1 MKYICQTPTCAIAI
15 SKAAF
20 PAAMACPVCSAALVE
35 LIESN
40 ELPEEDE
47 KLIAALPYIIAY
59 PLKRTLLEKHHWTK
73 INLFKDT
80 FLNYL
85 KYLGLISA
93 SEFFNSP
100 LKDKRMVALF
110 QNTIAE
116 PSFGTW
122 NLFVRETLK
131 YLNENKHAFFC
142 PELNSYYEIV
152 ETGKKRKLYNG
163 EIEFI
168 DANGDV
174 QLKKQEATAIGML
187 INFRNRYLGHGLT
200 LDENISIKLWE
211 EYFPIFRHLL
221 EQMSFASEYVMSKHE
236 HGETYLLQ
244 SSEIK
249 IYEAQQQESG
259 SVWITNTKEEKL
271 DLLPFFIVPG
281 EVSLAK
287 EDKEQILAYESY
299 TGKTIK
305 FFSPEGTEKQSSGK
319 ILEKLNL
326 LLRNKQKE
334 TPYNPETFTK
344 EVFLSRI
351 EEENKLLND
360 TLIAEKKVIPG
371 IYVHREDIEIK
382 LREWI
387 GARASILF
395 ISAEAGSGKT
405 NLLVEIQKQ
414 YTERNLPSLLIRA
427 GRMEKP
433 TIKGQIAYL
442 LNIEPATDLS
452 AYKTIAG
459 TQNDPTFIL
468 IDGLNEAHNA
478 EELWTEI
485 IEITKLFEAGR
496 LKFVVSSRANS
507 KADLDRYAISE
518 TDLERIYGENSD
530 NREGLSAYVNW
541 LTPLNMKELN
551 TAWDN
556 YTSKDKARF
565 KPQFKFDD
573 IASFDRGLY
582 NQISNPLVLRI
593 FLEIYNGKYLPKKG
607 IQHLNIWKDWLK
619 TFSADEQVF
628 FNLLANEIWEKGE
641 NELFLDDVLK
651 NENLKKYLVSDNI
664 NSPYPRLKNL
674 GWISR
679 YTKDLNACIA
689 FTVEGSLFHLL
700 GQRLQN
706 GNNQIDL
713 AYINVILTDNNKVHR
728 GGIEAYLAEKA
739 LAEDISLITELID
752 SGSEGIDLC
761 INPLILYLK
770 SYGSKKLIEQI
781 LENPTENDWKALLKL
796 DKQLEELQLHI
807 IRKDFLI
814 ELMPLDTYNTKPAL
828 QLGLKAC
835 SILDKEQVQDY
846 LSEIDKHSALFSDDE
861 NILGDY
867 ADVHMKFGQYDKAID
882 IYQKSIDIQLEK
894 QLIDNPKLATIYSKI
909 GWMNFLKGK
918 YDKALEFNQKC
929 LDIEIKT
936 LGIEHH
942 FVGSSFINIA
952 NLLHTRGDLERA
964 HDLFQKGLDILIKNK
979 GVAHPDVA
987 TSYNNIGL
995 LWKDKG
1001 EYDKALELYQKCLNI
1016 RLRNLGEDH
1025 EDVATTYNSMGVVW
1039 ENKGEYDKA
1048 MELHQK
1054 CLNIQIKTFGTEHP
1068 SVATTYSNIGVVW
1081 SYKGEHNKA
1090 LEFYHNCLDIQLKTL
1105 GTEHPSVATTYC
1117 NIGVV
1122 WYNKG
1127 EYDKALEF
1135 YQKCLDIELNTLG
1148 SEHHSLATSYNNIG
1162 IVWDDIG
1169 EYDKALEFY
1178 QKCLDIRLKT
1188 LGPDH
1193 LDVANSYN
1201 IIGSV
1206 WNSKGEYDKANI
1218 YFEKAESIQK

>member
-20 PAAMACPVCSAALVE
+20 PSAMACPVCSAALFE

-47 KLIAALPYIIAY
+47 KLIASLPYVIAY

-85 KYLGLISA
+85 KYLGLVSA

-131 YLNENKHAFFC
+131 YLNENKHTFFC
-142 PELNSYYEIV
+142 PELNSYYETI

-200 LDENISIKLWE
+200 LDENTSIKLWE

-249 IYEAQQQESG
+249 IYETQQQESG
-259 SVWITNTKEEKL
+259 TVWITNAKGEKL
-271 DLLPFFIVPG
+271 DLLPFFVVPG

-334 TPYNPETFTK
+334 TPYNPETFTND
-344 EVFLSRI
+344 VFLSRI

-468 IDGLNEAHNA
+468 IDGLNEAYNA

-485 IEITKLFEAGR
+485 IEITKLFEAGS

-593 FLEIYNGKYLPKKG
+593 FLEIYNEKFLPKKG

-713 AYINVILTDNNKVHR
+713 TYINVILTDNNKVHR

-770 SYGSKKLIEQI
+770 SYGSQKLIEQI
-781 LENPTENDWKALLKL
+781 LENPTENDWKTLLQL

-814 ELMPLDTYNTKPAL
+814 ELMPLNTYNTKTAL
-828 QLGLKAC
+828 ELGLKAC
-835 SILDKEQVQDY
+835 SILDKEQAQGY
-846 LSEIDKHSALFSDDE
+846 LSEIDTHSALFSNDE
-861 NILGDY
+861 NILKKY
-867 ADVHMKFGQYDKAID
+867 ASVYGKFGQY
-882 IYQKSIDIQLEK
+882 E
-894 QLIDNPKLATIYSKI
+894 
-909 GWMNFLKGK
+909 
-918 YDKALEFNQKC
+918 
-929 LDIEIKT
+929 
-936 LGIEHH
+936 
-942 FVGSSFINIA
+942 
-952 NLLHTRGDLERA
+952 
-964 HDLFQKGLDILIKNK
+964 
-979 GVAHPDVA
+979 
-987 TSYNNIGL
+987 
-995 LWKDKG
+995 
-1001 EYDKALELYQKCLNI
+1001 
-1016 RLRNLGEDH
+1016 
-1025 EDVATTYNSMGVVW
+1025 
-1039 ENKGEYDKA
+1039 
-1048 MELHQK
+1048 
-1054 CLNIQIKTFGTEHP
+1054 
-1068 SVATTYSNIGVVW
+1068 
-1081 SYKGEHNKA
+1081 
-1090 LEFYHNCLDIQLKTL
+1090 
-1105 GTEHPSVATTYC
+1105 
-1117 NIGVV
+1117 
-1122 WYNKG
+1122 
-1127 EYDKALEF
+1127 KALEF
-1135 YQKCLDIELNTLG
+1135 YQKCLDIELKHLGSDNIEVAKTYNNIGLILSYKHKNDKALEYYQKCLNIQLKTLDEAHPNIANTFNNIGLISEPNKALQLFQKSLDIYSKTWG
-1148 SEHHSLATSYNNIG
+1148 SEHPDVAKSYNNIG
-1162 IVWDDIG
+1162 LVWKNKGEYDKALEFFLKCLRIHVKTFGKDHPDVATSYHNIGDIWFKKGEYDNALEFYQKGLDIDIKHLGKEHPFLAKVYYDIGVIWNKKSEYNKSLDFYQKCLNIEIKNLGTEHAIIASLHNNIGVIWNDKG

-1178 QKCLDIRLKT
+1178 QKSLDIRLKT
-1188 LGPDH
+1188 LGTEHPS
-1193 LDVANSYN
+1193 VATSYKN
-1201 IIGSV
+1201 IGEV
-1206 WNSKGEYDKANI
+1206 WKCIGEYDKANI
-1218 YFEKAESIQK
+1218 YFEKAESIKK